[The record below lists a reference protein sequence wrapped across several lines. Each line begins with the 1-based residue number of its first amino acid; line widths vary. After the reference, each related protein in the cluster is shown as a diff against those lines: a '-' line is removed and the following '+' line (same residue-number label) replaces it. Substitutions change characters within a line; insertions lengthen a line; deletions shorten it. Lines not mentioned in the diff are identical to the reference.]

1 MAVSRKGEDKGK
13 KDKRVITQAERDKSK
28 AKQRAAMLASPY
40 DKAAKDIKRELDTYK
55 TPEEIRAETA
65 ARYTDATAQSA
76 TSEANTIANYTNTGN
91 VFTGLMGGFEG
102 ADSSNFTEQMGL
114 ARGNVAQA
122 ADTRD
127 LMIKFSQQ
135 EAGNRDVAS
144 SRAEQRDLTSQRR
157 NLTLQRDTAA
167 ADWQTQLNNIL
178 TTRSARMD
186 LASKNLSLKQQR
198 EALAR
203 SRGGSGGG
211 GTQTGTVDTTGTVD
225 PIGGFQSAQNMNN
238 MIGGTS
244 SQRAAAN
251 AAARNAAAKN
261 TWMSQFDTP
270 VSPGISYQPVTD
282 MINSSS
288 RPKPPGRF
296 GGQTYNG

>member
-1 MAVSRKGEDKGK
+1 MAVPDKDKDNGK
-13 KDKRVITQAERDKSK
+13 KGKRVITQAMRDKSK

-40 DKAAKDIKRELDTYK
+40 DKAAKDIQAELNTYK

-76 TSEANTIANYTNTGN
+76 TSEANTVANYTNTGN
-91 VFTGLMGGFEG
+91 VFAGLMGGFEG

-114 ARGNVAQA
+114 GRASVAQA

-144 SRAEQRDLTSQRR
+144 SRAEQRDLNSQRR
-157 NLTLQRDTAA
+157 NLTLQRDVAG

-186 LASKNLSLKQQR
+186 IASKNLSLKQQR
-198 EALAR
+198 DALAR

-211 GTQTGTVDTTGTVD
+211 TQTKTVDTTGTVD

-244 SQRAAAN
+244 AQRAAAN
-251 AAARNAAAKN
+251 AAASKAVAKN

-270 VSPGISYQPVTD
+270 VSPGVSYQPITD